1 MERSQRHHSEHRR
14 AEYERLRKKTK
25 QEEFVEALHREFE
38 MSPRVS
44 RGVLELVEGMFFDK
58 RTLGEG
64 QLSYTAVSSSEGGGK
79 TIEEM
84 QKVEVHLTRDSVH
97 DDEIREKYGDS
108 AKRKVQLLRMTE
120 EAYDQGAL
128 LTQEDIGRILGVSS
142 RTIRRDVVE
151 LMEKKVRLYLRGLQR
166 DIGKGISHKIWIVGL
181 YLQQKMYSEIER
193 ITGHSVGAIKQYLND
208 FNRIVMARERGIRNA
223 GEIGF
228 YVGRSERLVNEY
240 IALLRQA
247 ERDPQQRERLRSI
260 KSQLRHLERKIPS
273 KKRDISMVW
282 RLG

>member
-1 MERSQRHHSEHRR
+1 M
-14 AEYERLRKKTK
+14 
-25 QEEFVEALHREFE
+25 
-38 MSPRVS
+38 
-44 RGVLELVEGMFFDK
+44 
-58 RTLGEG
+58 
-64 QLSYTAVSSSEGGGK
+64 
-79 TIEEM
+79 
-84 QKVEVHLTRDSVH
+84 
-97 DDEIREKYGDS
+97 
-108 AKRKVQLLRMTE
+108 
-120 EAYDQGAL
+120 
-128 LTQEDIGRILGVSS
+128 SS

-240 IALLRQA
+240 MVLIRQA
-247 ERDPQQRERLRSI
+247 ERDPQQRERLTSI
-260 KSQLRHLERKIPS
+260 KSQLRHLERNIPS

>member
-1 MERSQRHHSEHRR
+1 MESNSRYRSRYRR
-14 AEYERLRKKTK
+14 AEYYRLRKKTK

-44 RGVLELVEGMFFDK
+44 RGVLEMVEGMFFDK
-58 RTLGEG
+58 RTVGEG
-64 QLSYTAVSSSEGGGK
+64 QLSYIAVSSIEGAGK
-79 TIEEM
+79 SIEEM
-84 QKVEVHLTRDSVH
+84 QKVQVILTRDVVS
-97 DDEIREKYGDS
+97 DEEIREKYGDS

-151 LMEKKVRLYLRGLQR
+151 LMGKKVRLYLRGLQR

-181 YLQQKMYSEIER
+181 YLQQKTYSEIER
-193 ITGHSVGAIKQYLND
+193 ITGHSIGAIKIYLND
-208 FNRIVMARERGIRNA
+208 FSRIVMARERGIRNA

-228 YVGRSERLVNEY
+228 YVGRSERLINEY
-240 IALLRQA
+240 VTLLRQA
-247 ERDPQQRERLRSI
+247 ERDVQQRERLESI
-260 KSQLRHLERKIPS
+260 KNQMSHLGRKIPS

-282 RLG
+282 RLR